1 MSENQD
7 EKLESMLR
15 SRRAETVAP
24 DLAGRII
31 LQAQSLPQLQNIS
44 LWQAVRQLFAEFHL
58 PKPGYVL
65 ASALILGMVLG
76 FSTAPENSQLSDVS
90 NATVQSYIAGDE
102 ELL

>member
-1 MSENQD
+1 MSEYQD

-44 LWQAVRQLFAEFHL
+44 LWHGGAPIVRRI
-58 PKPGYVL
+58 
-65 ASALILGMVLG
+65 S
-76 FSTAPENSQLSDVS
+76 SPETGLCARQRTDFGNG
-90 NATVQSYIAGDE
+90 AG
-102 ELL
+102 LQHGAGK

>member
-7 EKLESMLR
+7 EKLEKILR
-15 SRRAETVAP
+15 KRRVEPTSH
-24 DLAGRII
+24 DLAARIV
-31 LQAQSLPQLQNIS
+31 LKAQSLPQVQNVS

-65 ASALILGMVLG
+65 ASALILGMLLG
-76 FSTAPENSQLSDVS
+76 FNIAPDHASLNENNSQAAQSFLS
-90 NATVQSYIAGDE
+90 GHE